1 MSKDSKKEEE
11 LEEKYQNHFGYIAGY
26 LPRDRDAVDEFQKNL
41 KQEVQEEKAKGGKKK
56 SVKSVEELA
65 RLIELDGIVRMYV
78 EQMIEQQPKDHQTVT
93 SVEDML
99 QMLNKIVTTAP
110 LYNPNPNK
118 LNNFPVSAL
127 FCYMMMTPAG
137 EAVFRNEAFNAAI
150 AAVLRE
156 WCAFLDSK
164 NSLYVLNEGV
174 DGWLSQ
180 SAYWY
185 NKLYQFEYDKSK
197 PHWGFKSYNDYF
209 HRQIKP
215 AARPLAEPDNPKV
228 VVSANDGKVY
238 NIASNVQPTAQ
249 FWLKGQPYSLI
260 NMLNNQ
266 YVERFV
272 GGTVFQSFLS
282 GADYHRW
289 RAPIAGTVRKA
300 QIVDGLMF
308 SDAESAG
315 FDNTGGTYSQG
326 YESSV
331 NTRGLVFIESE
342 DENIGM
348 VCVMPIGITEI
359 SSVTISV
366 KQGQKVKKGDE
377 LGYFSYGG
385 SSMCLVFQP
394 GAIDYFTVGNRPSGN
409 NPDDGP
415 PIRVNAQIA
424 VAR

>member
-1 MSKDSKKEEE
+1 MDEETKKAIDARY
-11 LEEKYQNHFGYIAGY
+11 KNHFGYVAGY
-26 LPRDRDAVDEFQKNL
+26 LPRDRSAVDEFQKNL
-41 KQEVQEEKAKGGKKK
+41 KAEVEGKAKPLTK
-56 SVKSVEELA
+56 SVKELA
-65 RLIELDGIVRMYV
+65 KLIELNGVVRMYV
-78 EQMIEQQPKDHQTVT
+78 EQMIEQQPADNKTVG

-99 QMLNKIVTTAP
+99 KMLNQIITTAP
-110 LYNPNPNK
+110 AYNPDLNK
-118 LNNFPVSAL
+118 LNNFPVSTL
-127 FCYMMMTPAG
+127 FTYLMMTPAG
-137 EAVFRNEAFNAAI
+137 EAVFRNDAFNTAI
-150 AAVLRE
+150 ADVLRE

-164 NSLYVLNEGV
+164 NSLYVLTEKP

-180 SAYWY
+180 SAFWY
-185 NKLYQFEYDKSK
+185 NKLYEFEFDKSK
-197 PHWGFKSYNDYF
+197 PHWGWKSYNDYF
-209 HRQIKP
+209 HRQINLKY
-215 AARPLAEPDNPKV
+215 RPIAEPDNPKA

-238 NIASNVQPTAQ
+238 NIASNIQPLNK
-249 FWLKGQPYSLI
+249 FWLKGQSYSLV

-289 RAPIAGTVRKA
+289 RAPVAGTVRKTE
-300 QIVDGLMF
+300 IVNGLMF

-315 FDNTGGTYSQG
+315 FDDTAATYSQG
-326 YESSV
+326 YEASV

-342 DENIGM
+342 DANIGM

-359 SSVTISV
+359 SSVTITTKV
-366 KQGQKVKKGDE
+366 GAKVKKGDE

-394 GAIDYFTVGNRPSGN
+394 GAIDYFTVPNRPSGN